1 MIRINLLPDVKLEYL
16 RTKRTQARVISIA
29 TIVTIGVVALLV
41 LMLLI
46 IGGQAIRKS
55 YLTTEIK
62 KKETALKSVED
73 IGKYLTIQNQ
83 LATLPALHQNKSDL
97 SRLFTYLIRLNPAE
111 PNNISFFTNVE
122 LKSDDTS
129 NVITFNGETK
139 NYTSLTTFRDTLA
152 NAKLQYVKTAED
164 GKKETVT
171 EQLFETVTVASSTL
185 EKNALSGTVV
195 TFKIEG
201 TYNPNAFLASV
212 EEPTLIVPNKTTT
225 QSAEASPNVFNKSS
239 VEKENQ

>member
-29 TIVTIGVVALLV
+29 TIATIAVVALLV
-41 LMLLI
+41 LMLLF

-55 YLTTEIK
+55 YLTSEIK
-62 KKETALKSVED
+62 KKEVALKSVED

-83 LATLPALHQNKSDL
+83 LAALPALHENKTDL
-97 SRLFTYLIRLNPAE
+97 SRLFTYIIKLNPAA

-122 LKSDDTS
+122 LKSDETS

-139 NYTSLTTFRDTLA
+139 DYTSLTTFRDTLA
-152 NAKLQYVKTAED
+152 NAKLQYETIE
-164 GKKETVT
+164 GEEKKIVT

-185 EKNALSGTVV
+185 EKSGDKGTVV
-195 TFKIEG
+195 TFKIEAS
-201 TYNPNAFLASV
+201 YNPNAFLASV
-212 EEPTLIVPNKTTT
+212 KNTTLLVPNKTTT